1 MSEDGLDADVIVDG
15 ASCPWPPS
23 KELLAALARPFETV
37 DPRDAELIEGK
48 SARWYVVS
56 IFSRDAEVE
65 LTKRRFGIFVPAVKE
80 AVIVRGRKV
89 DRFVPVVAGYVFVF
103 FWETDA
109 NYIRVAKTP
118 GVDKILGWVMDEEI
132 DKIRSH
138 EMWEQMEA
146 DDRHKVVVSVVRAA
160 RKRTGSSRRKSR
172 KSKRR
177 GTASV

>member
-1 MSEDGLDADVIVDG
+1 MSEDGLDADVIVEG

-23 KELLAALARPFETV
+23 EALVAALARPFGAI
-37 DPRDAELIEGK
+37 DPRDAELIEGGE
-48 SARWYVVS
+48 ARWYVVS

-65 LTKRRFGIFVPAVKE
+65 LLKRRFGIFVPAVE
-80 AVIVRGRKV
+80 ETVIVRGRKV
-89 DRFVPVVAGYVFVF
+89 KRHVPVVAGYVFVF
-103 FWETDA
+103 LWETDA

-118 GVDKILGWVMDEEI
+118 GVDKILGWVKDEEI

-146 DDRHKVVVSVVRAA
+146 DDREKVVVSVVRAA
-160 RKRTGSSRRKSR
+160 RKRTGSARRKSR

-177 GTASV
+177 GRANV